1 MSLTAI
7 AMEGTVKVHSPSP
20 EEAAFRKYYG
30 GLLSELRN
38 PMKFAQF
45 LLLEGVIGADTKE
58 SITSLPEEAQK
69 RLLLDS
75 VQFALSQS
83 SDASAT
89 LRHVR
94 TAMDNSGIP
103 YWCFHDMDKFIRGE

>member
-1 MSLTAI
+1 MSLTAS
-7 AMEGTVKVHSPSP
+7 AMEGSGKVQSLSP

-30 GLLSELRN
+30 DFLSELRN
-38 PMKFAQF
+38 PKKLAQF
-45 LLLEGVIGADTKE
+45 LLQEGVIDADV
-58 SITSLPEEAQK
+58 TSMPEEAQK
-69 RLLLDS
+69 QLLLDS
-75 VQFALSQS
+75 VLYALSRS

-103 YWCFHDMDKFIRGE
+103 NWCFHNMDKFIRGE